1 MLIAE
6 FGYGQTLKHVTIVN
20 YTLTFCNTFKEL
32 RKRGNSFFS
41 GETEVTNLVDKMT
54 GLLGQLLVL

>member
-6 FGYGQTLKHVTIVN
+6 FGYGQTLKYITILN
-20 YTLTFCNTFKEL
+20 YTLTLCNTFKEL
-32 RKRGNSFFS
+32 RNSFFS

-54 GLLGQLLVL
+54 GLLG

>member
-6 FGYGQTLKHVTIVN
+6 FGYGQTLKYITILN
-20 YTLTFCNTFKEL
+20 YTLTLCNTFKEL
-32 RKRGNSFFS
+32 RKRENSFFS

-54 GLLGQLLVL
+54 GLLG